1 VASMTLLNMPFEVS
15 ALASKSMG
23 TSFKPRL
30 LVEGVSSKAAQAA
43 SALSLSLKKSTA
55 LQARLASPMSLKGT
69 RTLGS
74 GPDGSAMKLKF
85 ASAPGATCGL
95 SAKSGTKS
103 VSVLQASRDKDGVV
117 NTVVTASA
125 LRSKLRLK
133 QGVQVKIAVTL
144 SCVLGARRKTEAN
157 SITLD

>member
-1 VASMTLLNMPFEVS
+1 MIEAAEKHTNPPRIKLDMFLAMFSGNIFPTLQDAELYRGAGGTNPRRGPPWVATSEV
-15 ALASKSMG
+15 
-23 TSFKPRL
+23 P
-30 LVEGVSSKAAQAA
+30 
-43 SALSLSLKKSTA
+43 
-55 LQARLASPMSLKGT
+55 
-69 RTLGS
+69 
-74 GPDGSAMKLKF
+74 
-85 ASAPGATCGL
+85 APLTFCICSCWGTCGL